1 MTITPE
7 FQQACLLII
16 ILYIAPI
23 LVIRAWT
30 VVFSV
35 MTKKAWSIF
44 VWTGAIGVPIH
55 EASHLVACW
64 MFGLKPTKVVFY
76 HPDRSTGTLGYV
88 SFRYRPRSIRANVG
102 LFVQGIAPLI
112 SGTVVVTLCLTH
124 ASADSVAPQSIYDA
138 DAKGAGVLLFVT
150 NAALNTLAT
159 ASLGILSGATG
170 ALTVC
175 FAACVSLHAIP
186 SWADIQIGLR
196 GAVAVLTSALF
207 GIISI
212 GYFSHVT
219 GIGATNALTDKIQPL
234 IIDFAKWL
242 VSSLWFALYSAVS
255 VLTLAIVTTFVV
267 YAIAMLL
274 KAVRC
279 YATRDAKQSS
289 DDPSDLPTQ

>member
-1 MTITPE
+1 MTIPPE

-23 LVIRAWT
+23 LIIRTWT

-35 MTKKAWSIF
+35 MTKKAWLVL

-76 HPDRSTGTLGYV
+76 RPDRSTGALGYV
-88 SFRYRPRSIRANVG
+88 NFRYRPRSIRANVG

-124 ASADSVAPQSIYDA
+124 ASAESVAPQSIYDA
-138 DAKGAGVLLFVT
+138 DAKGADVLLFVI
-150 NAALNTLAT
+150 NAALNTLAM
-159 ASLGILSGATG
+159 ASLGVLSGVTG

-196 GAVAVLTSALF
+196 GAVALLTSTLF

-212 GYFSHVT
+212 GYFSDVT
-219 GIGATNALTDKIQPL
+219 DIGATNALTDKIQPL
-234 IIDFAKWL
+234 IIDVTKW
-242 VSSLWFALYSAVS
+242 VASSLWFALYSTVS
-255 VLTLAIVTTFVV
+255 VLTLAIVTTFIV
-267 YAIAMLL
+267 YAIAVLL

-279 YATRDAKQSS
+279 LATRHAKKSS
-289 DDPSDLPTQ
+289 DAPSDLPTQ